1 MKTTL
6 REKQKQEA
14 VKRLRQLK
22 MFPNVIEDFEKEDRV
37 YYSERINQVFDGV
50 LYWLSNSEDFTAIV
64 KDFEEKHEALVYH
77 AQLTN
82 FEFGKCLT
90 LLFVSKHEK
99 KWERDRE
106 DLQNGEPYCYVV
118 NLDVPDFSEF
128 GYCGIEP
135 KNGGVTRSY

>member
-1 MKTTL
+1 MKTIL

-14 VKRLRQLK
+14 IKRLKQLK
-22 MFPNVIEDFEKEDRV
+22 VLPNVIENFKKENKI
-37 YYSERINQVFDGV
+37 YYSERINQMFDGV
-50 LYWLSNSEDFTAIV
+50 LYWMSNSEDFTAIV
-64 KDFEEKHEALVYH
+64 KDFEEEHEALVYH

-90 LLFVSKHEK
+90 LLFVSKNEK
-99 KWERDRE
+99 EWKRDRE
-106 DLQNGEPYCYVV
+106 YLQSGEAYCYVA
-118 NLDVPDFSEF
+118 NLDTPDFSEF

>member
-1 MKTTL
+1 MNTIL

-22 MFPNVIEDFEKEDRV
+22 MLPNVIEDFEKEDRI
-37 YYSERINQVFDGV
+37 YYSERLNQVFDGV
-50 LYWLSNSEDFTAIV
+50 LYWLSNSEDFITIV

-82 FEFGKCLT
+82 FAFGKCLT

-99 KWERDRE
+99 KWARDRE
-106 DLQNGEPYCYVV
+106 DLQNGEAYCYVV
-118 NLDVPDFSEF
+118 NLDVPEFSEF